1 MTPKIE
7 GYIGCKNCET
17 VLFRLESV
25 PATNPGVRM
34 HNKVK
39 MDGIDIADG
48 ALHCPV
54 PGVGGG
60 QRIWQNRASLRRSWR
75 SPPASLPNDF
85 RADLLPKFRGPVTC
99 RMVVE
104 SLTTTLEQAI
114 LPKLQWWKWSGVD
127 APAASAAIGA
137 GFRRTA

>member
-54 PGVGGG
+54 PECGAALERV
-60 QRIWQNRASLRRSWR
+60 
-75 SPPASLPNDF
+75 
-85 RADLLPKFRGPVTC
+85 KGP
-99 RMVVE
+99 
-104 SLTTTLEQAI
+104 
-114 LPKLQWWKWSGVD
+114 
-127 APAASAAIGA
+127 
-137 GFRRTA
+137 